1 MKKPLGVIL
10 FLALFATLAFGATA
24 YTRILNLR
32 VQGKLLV
39 GNSTDTNAVSKVL
52 FGTQVA
58 QFYTD
63 GGLGCTLPQ
72 DAGVTAVTGAAVGDN
87 CIVTMP
93 ASSHPGSL
101 VDCSV
106 LVADT
111 AQLRHCAQQA
121 NVDAGPL
128 TYRVMVIS
136 NQ

>member
-72 DAGVTAVTGAAVGDN
+72 DAGVTAVTGAA
-87 CIVTMP
+87 
-93 ASSHPGSL
+93 AWRW
-101 VDCSV
+101 
-106 LVADT
+106 A
-111 AQLRHCAQQA
+111 
-121 NVDAGPL
+121 
-128 TYRVMVIS
+128 
-136 NQ
+136 

>member
-1 MKKPLGVIL
+1 MKKHLAVVAFLG
-10 FLALFATLAFGATA
+10 LFASLAWGAIQWTRVINLKVAGKTLLGTN
-24 YTRILNLR
+24 TE
-32 VQGKLLV
+32 
-39 GNSTDTNAVSKVL
+39 TNAVSKIV

-72 DAGVTAVTGAAVGDN
+72 DAGVTSVIGAAVGDN
-87 CIVTMP
+87 CIVTRP
-93 ASSHPGSL
+93 ALSHPGSA